1 MNQGNKPFIL
11 ELASS
16 LMRTP
21 AAAAALP
28 KINECP
34 FEEEEKVIQW
44 KTKFSG
50 TLRYR
55 IK

>member
-21 AAAAALP
+21 AVAPP

-34 FEEEEKVIQW
+34 FEEEKVIQN
-44 KTKFSG
+44 KNKNKFKANLYLQ
-50 TLRYR
+50 TN
-55 IK
+55 